1 MFTLSYTIYLKPIYW
16 RCQGNNLE
24 QHFET
29 WCHQVSNRRPTEYI
43 QLPDWWKWK
52 CHSSPGHILSDSNCT
67 YWKIS
72 KIIVSHLII
81 LF

>member
-1 MFTLSYTIYLKPIYW
+1 
-16 RCQGNNLE
+16 
-24 QHFET
+24 
-29 WCHQVSNRRPTEYI
+29 VSNRRSTEYI

-52 CHSSPGHILSDSNCT
+52 CHSSPGHTLSDSNCT